1 MIIKGGPRSRK
12 GGKRPLDVHLLLTDE
27 NEVVQVLDMRGTA
40 ATDLKGA
47 FCEIEAVASGTKCGR
62 ALYHAHI
69 DTARDEALSPEQ
81 WRHSVETLEKA
92 LGLDGQPRA
101 IVRHV
106 KHGREHVH
114 VVWSRID
121 AEKMCAISDSHNY
134 EAHERVSR
142 QLEKEFGL
150 RHVEGVHTGDKSKP
164 RPVAEASHAEKQQAD
179 RLKLP
184 LETVSAEARA
194 AWDASENGAEF
205 AANLAIY
212 GHILARGDRRDL
224 VIIDRANG
232 EHSPRRRL
240 GLKAAEIKAHC
251 ADLDL
256 TALPSVAEAH
266 ELVQAR
272 SLETGERE
280 TAAAETPARQA
291 PASAAVE
298 QPAADK
304 PNERKPD
311 AGARPEEPATGQA
324 AGSPDIDR
332 RDGAPT
338 IGGKGKADDA
348 GKPKGE
354 DMESPGILSLI
365 FAKVTGLFD
374 FVRHTLFAAAFAP
387 TVEAKREQEPEQEGP
402 RQMAGEPIQQQPTRP
417 GRVYEPF
424 DPSKIVLPIERES
437 DARERDADDSRAR
450 ERTRE
455 REIIPPP
462 EEPDGG
468 T

>member
-1 MIIKGGPRSRK
+1 MIIKGGPRSRA
-12 GGKRPLDVHLLLTDE
+12 GGRRPLDVHLQLE
-27 NEVVQVLDMRGTA
+27 NNEVVQVLDMRGTA
-40 ATDLKGA
+40 ATDLGGA
-47 FCEIEAVASGTKCGR
+47 FREIEAVASGTKCGR
-62 ALYHAHI
+62 ALYHASI
-69 DTARDEALSPEQ
+69 NTSRDEVLSPEQ
-81 WRHSVETLEKA
+81 WRQSVETLEKA
-92 LGLDGQPRA
+92 LKLDGQPRA

-106 KHGREHVH
+106 KNGREHVH

-121 AEKMCAISDSHNY
+121 AENMRAIDEHSHNY
-134 EAHERVSR
+134 RIHEQVAR
-142 QLEKEFGL
+142 QLEREFGH
-150 RHVEGVHTGDKSKP
+150 REVEGVHTGDKSKP
-164 RPVAEASHAEKQQAD
+164 RPVAEVSHDEKQQAD

-194 AWDASENGAEF
+194 AWDASQNGAEF

-256 TALPSVAEAH
+256 AALPSVTEAH

-280 TAAAETPARQA
+280 SAAAETPERQA

-324 AGSPDIDR
+324 PGSPDIDR

-387 TVEAKREQEPEQEGP
+387 TVEAKRAREAEQEAPQQTAGAPIRQEP
-402 RQMAGEPIQQQPTRP
+402 ARP
-417 GRVYEPF
+417 GRVYESF
-424 DPSKIVLPIERES
+424 DPSKIVLPIEREA
-437 DARERDADDSRAR
+437 DARSRDAEDGRAR
-450 ERTRE
+450 ER
-455 REIIPPP
+455 EIMPPP
-462 EEPDGG
+462 NPLEEPDGG